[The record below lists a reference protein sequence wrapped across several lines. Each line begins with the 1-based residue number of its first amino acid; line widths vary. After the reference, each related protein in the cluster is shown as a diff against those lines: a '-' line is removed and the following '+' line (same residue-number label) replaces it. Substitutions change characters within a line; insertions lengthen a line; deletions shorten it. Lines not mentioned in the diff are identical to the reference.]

1 MPLELLGKLAV
12 ILLVFGSPMVL
23 MPLLVFLERKVCAF
37 IQDRIG
43 PNRVGLLGP
52 DGLDEALLGKPV
64 LGRRLLGGFL
74 QPMAD
79 GIKLLFKE
87 DIIPENAKPVPY
99 VLAPVFAMVPPLLVF
114 AVIPFA
120 PPVKLFGTEVPIQ
133 VADPGIGV
141 LFVLAVLALSPF
153 GTIMGGWGSGSKY
166 PLLGCLRAVA
176 QVVSYGVCM
185 GLAMLAVLMTAGT
198 LRVSDIVAAQSG
210 GVGDWFIWSQPVAF
224 LLFLVC
230 AFAENNR
237 LPFDMPECE
246 PELVGGYHTEYSS
259 MKFAMFFLGEYI
271 AMIAASAVTA
281 TLFLGG
287 WSFPG
292 IKPDGSLLMTVLSFA
307 VFWVKVSALLFLYL
321 WVRWTLPRFRFDQ
334 IMRLGWAVMIPAGLV
349 NLAVTAVIVTAR

>member
-1 MPLELLGKLAV
+1 MDLIGKLAV
-12 ILLVFGSPMVL
+12 ILIVFGGPMAL
-23 MPLLVFLERKVCAF
+23 MPMLVFLERKVCAF

-52 DGLDEALLGKPV
+52 DGLDEAILGKSL

-99 VLAPVFAMVPPLLVF
+99 VFAPVFAMVPPLLAL

-120 PPVKLFGTEVPIQ
+120 APVRLFGAEIPIH
-133 VADPGIGV
+133 VSDPGIGV

-153 GTIMGGWGSGSKY
+153 GTVMGGWGSGSKY
-166 PLLGCLRAVA
+166 PLLGSLRAVA

-185 GLAMLAVLMTAGT
+185 GLALLAILMSAGT
-198 LRVSDIVAAQSG
+198 LRISEIVAAQSG
-210 GVGDWFIWSQPVAF
+210 GIGDWLVWSQPVAF
-224 LLFLVC
+224 LLFLAC

-237 LPFDMPECE
+237 LPFDMPEGE
-246 PELVGGYHTEYSS
+246 PDLVGGYHTEYSS
-259 MKFAMFFLGEYI
+259 MKFSMFFLGEYV
-271 AMIAASAVTA
+271 AMIAASAVMV

-292 IKPDGSLLMTVLSFA
+292 IKSDGSLLMSALSFA
-307 VFWVKVSALLFLYL
+307 VFWAKVLVLLFLYI

-334 IMRLGWAVMIPAGLV
+334 IMRLGWAVMIPIGLI
-349 NLAVTAVIVTAR
+349 NLAVTAVFVTAR